1 MDLKPEPR
9 SDLKTNLKAKKEVEL
24 ESADP
29 KEIELEISADP
40 KEIEM
45 EITDRHLWFATLNLH

>member
-9 SDLKTNLKAKKEVEL
+9 SDLKSNLKANKEVEL

-29 KEIELEISADP
+29 KEMELEIS
-40 KEIEM
+40 
-45 EITDRHLWFATLNLH
+45 DRPL